1 MPRIGVLLLLVSP
14 PRRGGAGA
22 AARGGGGGGGRAP
35 GWRSTASPGLL
46 GPWLRV
52 LSGNLCAPRRGL
64 GGLGGAGG
72 TAGRERRGASSE
84 HVLTSPA
91 AGPLRAVGVRA
102 RRRGDAGWNRH
113 RPFPATLGNE
123 PEAAVAP
130 EAFGR
135 TVSFCNSELGAACV
149 WFALLSRRRKR
160 NCFCLLPEIPLL
172 KTASHGLSVFFFLP
186 AFHFLL
192 GNFLGVHALPR
203 EFDLGAGGSVGL
215 SAAVPAPAAHAP
227 WCLHLA

>member
-1 MPRIGVLLLLVSP
+1 M
-14 PRRGGAGA
+14 
-22 AARGGGGGGGRAP
+22 
-35 GWRSTASPGLL
+35 
-46 GPWLRV
+46 

-102 RRRGDAGWNRH
+102 RRWGDAGWNRH

-149 WFALLSRRRKR
+149 LFALLSRRRKR

-172 KTASHGLSVFFFLP
+172 KTASHGLSVFFFS
-186 AFHFLL
+186 FLL
-192 GNFLGVHALPR
+192 FIFSLETFLACTHSHASLTSGLEGVSASALRCRLPQR
-203 EFDLGAGGSVGL
+203 TRPGACTWPKKPTSFGVPFSEM
-215 SAAVPAPAAHAP
+215 PAPRG
-227 WCLHLA
+227 